1 MSAFDLTVELTR
13 LEGWTLRADGLAIQK
28 TFLFKNFSAAWGFMS
43 RCALAAEKQN
53 HHPDWFNSW
62 NRVEVTLT
70 THDTGTVTERDVKL
84 AQAME
89 RIFGAEKRQQ

>member
-1 MSAFDLTVELTR
+1 MSTFDLPTELAR
-13 LEGWTLRADGLAIQK
+13 LDGWMLRADGLAIQK

-70 THDTGTVTERDVKL
+70 THDTGTVTERYVKL

-89 RIFGAEKRQQ
+89 RIFGAEERQQ